1 MRGKRILINP
11 IDDYCDLKGEII
23 MEEKVQRPFILE
35 MDEAKMEIVQ
45 SINNAI
51 QVHGLPMYIV
61 DMILS
66 ELCLQ
71 VKEGAKQELAIA
83 KAQVEKQDEE
93 VA

>member
-1 MRGKRILINP
+1 
-11 IDDYCDLKGEII
+11 

-35 MDEAKMEIVQ
+35 MDDAKKEIVQ

-51 QVHGLPMYIV
+51 QVHGLPMYLV

-66 ELCLQ
+66 ELYAQ
-71 VKEGAKQELAIA
+71 VKEGAKQELTMAR
-83 KAQVEKQDEE
+83 QQEEKQDEE